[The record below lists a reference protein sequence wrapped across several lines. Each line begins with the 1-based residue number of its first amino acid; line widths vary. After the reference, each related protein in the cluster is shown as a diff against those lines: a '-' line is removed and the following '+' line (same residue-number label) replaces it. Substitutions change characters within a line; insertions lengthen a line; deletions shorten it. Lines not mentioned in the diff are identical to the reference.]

1 MALHRFSRNELLLGP
16 EGQLKLN
23 GSSVAIIGL
32 GGVGSYAA
40 EALCRA
46 GIGHLTIV
54 DFDDICLT
62 NVNRQLHAMDGTV
75 GQSKAHAMAERLARI
90 NPDADIVAYRE
101 FYSADNSNQILSRRF
116 DYVVDAIDHFTS
128 KVHLV
133 LTCLNQGVP
142 LVSSM
147 GAANKLDPGRVK
159 VADISDTH
167 TCRMA
172 RSLRKL
178 LKKEGVS
185 TGFKVVFSTEEF
197 RPLSSGDSSCKDD
210 CICPNRGTPRFSCEH
225 RRVILGSI
233 SYIPGIFGLTMAGV
247 VVNDLLAADKF
258 LQLGMVHKSD
268 QDTFVRE

>member
-1 MALHRFSRNELLLGP
+1 MGLHRFSRNEILLGST
-16 EGQLKLN
+16 GQQKLTDA
-23 GSSVAIIGL
+23 SVAIIGL

-46 GIGHLTIV
+46 GVGHLTLI

-62 NVNRQLHAMDGTV
+62 NINRQLHAMDGTI
-75 GQSKAHAMAERLARI
+75 GQSKVHAMAERLTLI
-90 NPDADIVAYRE
+90 NPAAEIVPFKE
-101 FYSADNSNQILSRRF
+101 FYSADSCNYLLSRKF

-133 LTCLNQGVP
+133 LACLNRGIPV
-142 LVSSM
+142 VSSM
-147 GAANKLDPGRVK
+147 GAANKLDPGRVT
-159 VADISDTH
+159 VADISETH

-178 LKKEGVS
+178 LRKEGVS
-185 TGFKVVFSTEEF
+185 RGFKVVFSTEEF
-197 RPLSSGDSSCKDD
+197 RPLESGDSGCKDD
-210 CICPNRGTPRFSCEH
+210 CICPNRGSQQFSCEH

-247 VVNDLLAADKF
+247 VVSDM
-258 LQLGMVHKSD
+258 LGSD
-268 QDTFVRE
+268 DNLHET